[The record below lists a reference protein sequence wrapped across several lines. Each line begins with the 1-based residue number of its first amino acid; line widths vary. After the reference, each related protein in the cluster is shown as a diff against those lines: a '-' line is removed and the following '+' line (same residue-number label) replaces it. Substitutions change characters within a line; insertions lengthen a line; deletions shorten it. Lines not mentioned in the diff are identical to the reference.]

1 MRRASLFGRKK
12 SGPLRILA
20 NKDVSLTL
28 ALGSKAV
35 FAEGKPEEGKWTSL
49 A

>member
-1 MRRASLFGRKK
+1 MLLLFGSKENY
-12 SGPLRILA
+12 PLRILA

-35 FAEGKPEEGKWTSL
+35 FAEGKPEEGKWTSP